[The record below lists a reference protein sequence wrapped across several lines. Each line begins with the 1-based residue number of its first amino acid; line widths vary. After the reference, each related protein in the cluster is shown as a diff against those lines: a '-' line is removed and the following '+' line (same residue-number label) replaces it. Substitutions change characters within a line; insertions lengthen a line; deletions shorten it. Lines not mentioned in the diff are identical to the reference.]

1 MAWYEVECTEC
12 GKKFDVQ
19 LYGKMKY
26 REWKVEH
33 YAWLCD
39 DCKAKK
45 REEEAR
51 KAAEKSKEM
60 ELPELTGTE
69 KQVSWAL
76 KIRLDAIKA
85 MEKQIE
91 AQKALERLNP
101 EGKPEREEYLMRL
114 GFDDILKNETKA
126 SWWIDNRHMSFGV
139 IAIQRGK
146 KVVNELA
153 AKNATQKEVI

>member
-1 MAWYEVECTEC
+1 MAWYKVQCSEC
-12 GKKFDVQ
+12 GKEFDTQ

-26 REWKVEH
+26 RDWKVEH
-33 YAWLCD
+33 GYWLCD
-39 DCKAKK
+39 DCKARK
-45 REEEAR
+45 REEEAK
-51 KAAEKSKEM
+51 KAEEQSKAM
-60 ELPELTGTE
+60 ELPELVGTE
-69 KQVSWAL
+69 KQVKWAL
-76 KIRLDAIKA
+76 KIRLDAIKE

-126 SWWIDNRHMSFGV
+126 SWWIDNRYMSFGV

-146 KVVNELA
+146 KVVNELV
-153 AKNATQKEVI
+153 KKES